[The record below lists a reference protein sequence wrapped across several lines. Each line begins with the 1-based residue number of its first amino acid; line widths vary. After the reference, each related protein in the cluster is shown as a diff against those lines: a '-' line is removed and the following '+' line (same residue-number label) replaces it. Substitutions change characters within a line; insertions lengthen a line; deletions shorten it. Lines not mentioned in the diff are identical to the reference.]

1 MVGAWK
7 SPKPR
12 RGGVVA
18 RDGRCIR
25 GRGRDKRAH
34 RDTSTEPRCESG
46 GLRHNGKHDIY
57 SHAETSGA
65 RRGAFFR
72 FSRPTLRRFSHLFV
86 SDRFW
91 RTAGAFSKTTIFF
104 KLQAG
109 VSLVSSAPPPR
120 PHHARTTTPPRP
132 RRTRFDR
139 LKSLYCL
146 LLFGFHDVLTC
157 AMLSLFIG
165 E

>member
-1 MVGAWK
+1 
-7 SPKPR
+7 
-12 RGGVVA
+12 VA
-18 RDGRCIR
+18 RDG
-25 GRGRDKRAH
+25 GVFAGGGTRDKRAH
-34 RDTSTEPRCESG
+34 CESG

-120 PHHARTTTPPRP
+120 LHRTTPRP
-132 RRTRFDR
+132 RPTPAAPEFDR
-139 LKSLYCL
+139 LKSLYC
-146 LLFGFHDVLTC
+146 VRT
-157 AMLSLFIG
+157 
-165 E
+165 

>member
-25 GRGRDKRAH
+25 GRGRGKRAH
-34 RDTSTEPRCESG
+34 CDTLTEPRCERG

-65 RRGAFFR
+65 RRGAFFQ
-72 FSRPTLRRFSHLFV
+72 FSRPTLRRFLHLFV
-86 SDRFW
+86 SDQFW

-120 PHHARTTTPPRP
+120 PHHAAPRP
-132 RRTRFDR
+132 RPAPAAPN
-139 LKSLYCL
+139 
-146 LLFGFHDVLTC
+146 LTV
-157 AMLSLFIG
+157 
-165 E
+165 